1 MQITATEAALVKLR
15 KSHDARLDALNKLN
29 KATLRA
35 GIDYLAA
42 TLAARRDEMILTDRK
57 EPADNMRLVTIAAA
71 IEEYAGYSNC
81 ENKYFYPDG
90 DGIKAREGTFD
101 EALAKYVEERQR
113 HLSAFCDIVKKNIFI
128 WEADDDQFPQDN
140 PS

>member
-1 MQITATEAALVKLR
+1 MQVTATEAAMSILK
-15 KSHDARLDALNKLN
+15 KGHAARLDALNELN
-29 KATLRA
+29 KTTLRA
-35 GIDYLAA
+35 GLDYLAA
-42 TLAARRDEMILTDRK
+42 TLAARRDEIILTDRR
-57 EPADNMRLVTIAAA
+57 EPANNMRLVTIAAA

-90 DGIKAREGTFD
+90 DSIKARDGTFD
-101 EALAKYVEERQR
+101 EALAKYVDERQR

-128 WEADDDQFPQDN
+128 WEADDDQFLQDN